1 MNFIGIAAL
10 LASSVISQSQYR
22 PGGGAGRPSAGAGG
36 GFGSGGGAGGS
47 FGSGGGA
54 GNNFGS
60 GGFGGGN
67 GGGGF
72 DDGAFGGQGGQGGGA
87 GAGGGI
93 GSLEEAIPG
102 KVSIILSLIIET
114 SFGSI
119 SVLNI
124 SFKLFSESLFSI
136 ENLIVAFGNGIR
148 AVS

>member
-1 MNFIGIAAL
+1 MNFLGIAAL

-102 KVSIILSLIIET
+102 KVSIILSLKQKN
-114 SFGSI
+114 SSI
-119 SVLNI
+119 STLYFLSKLTYF
-124 SFKLFSESLFSI
+124 SF
-136 ENLIVAFGNGIR
+136 LIFL
-148 AVS
+148 